1 MEALSMLHLVLEE
14 MRCIKKLL
22 HSQRWLDLSTV
33 VLVQQITIKS
43 RSQLRNQ
50 SLCRKQ
56 MDQLRSRESQRL
68 LRLLLQLRLNLLIHG
83 PILVINQPDRLTK
96 TPWWPIKQMELQLP
110 KSFAMLTIRC
120 KMLNLVPIVI
130 VASKNVSK
138 ETLLLL
144 NSKTETSSQNVVNA
158 ILETLLDV
166 QVVHTVEFQLL
177 KKVIK

>member
-1 MEALSMLHLVLEE
+1 M
-14 MRCIKKLL
+14 
-22 HSQRWLDLSTV
+22 
-33 VLVQQITIKS
+33 
-43 RSQLRNQ
+43 
-50 SLCRKQ
+50 
-56 MDQLRSRESQRL
+56 
-68 LRLLLQLRLNLLIHG
+68 
-83 PILVINQPDRLTK
+83 
-96 TPWWPIKQMELQLP
+96 P